1 MSGATKKQFVKAI
14 LSVFL
19 AIILALPWLLLQEE
33 IKQIASWGY
42 VGLFLSCL
50 LASATILIPAGST
63 MSVVIAST
71 LLNPLLCILV
81 GSISATLGEQSA
93 FLFGKLNSQ
102 RDKCPKSRLIA
113 KWQTWM
119 SRKSWLKVFVAAAVP
134 LPIYDIVAVNAGSIH
149 MSWGQYV
156 LATACGKIVKYAT
169 AVACFEFVLPLVAD
183 SVDDP
188 FQSIIETML
197 SALTLSNAE

>member
-1 MSGATKKQFVKAI
+1 MSSTTKKQFSKTI
-14 LSVFL
+14 LSVFI

-33 IKQIASWGY
+33 IKQMASWGY

-71 LLNPLLCILV
+71 LLDPLLCILV

-102 RDKCPKSRLIA
+102 QAKCSKSKFII
-113 KWQTWM
+113 KWQSWM
-119 SRKSWLKVFVAAAVP
+119 SRKSWMKVFIAAAVP
-134 LPIYDIVAVNAGSIH
+134 LPIYDIIAVNAGSIH
-149 MSWGQYV
+149 MSWGQYI

-169 AVACFEFVLPLVAD
+169 AVACFEFVLPLVAEAMD
-183 SVDDP
+183 EP
-188 FQSIIETML
+188 FRSIIETML
-197 SALTLSNAE
+197 NALTLANAE